1 MRPLEFSGVI
11 SRSQDMTMYKQNE
24 EVKPMVEQQT
34 ILHNIQK
41 DSDIKQ
47 EQVRQTKDEDMDR
60 KYDAKEGN
68 GGNEYYS
75 SDKNKKKQQEEDG
88 QVKIK
93 GQASFDIK
101 I

>member
-68 GGNEYYS
+68 GGNEYYC
-75 SDKNKKKQQEEDG
+75 SDKNKKKKQEEDG
-88 QVKIK
+88 QVKIE

>member
-1 MRPLEFSGVI
+1 
-11 SRSQDMTMYKQNE
+11 
-24 EVKPMVEQQT
+24 
-34 ILHNIQK
+34 
-41 DSDIKQ
+41 
-47 EQVRQTKDEDMDR
+47 MDR

-75 SDKNKKKQQEEDG
+75 SDKNKKKKQEEDG

>member
-47 EQVRQTKDEDMDR
+47 EQVRQTKD
-60 KYDAKEGN
+60 
-68 GGNEYYS
+68 
-75 SDKNKKKQQEEDG
+75 
-88 QVKIK
+88 
-93 GQASFDIK
+93 
-101 I
+101 